1 MPQVRG
7 HEWGTRLES
16 PKVAD
21 NRRVGL
27 PSLSGHRYD
36 EWRQP
41 AAFLAAPGAHFMKIH
56 EYQAKE
62 ILRKYGVPV
71 PGGEMATTIEEA
83 DVAAKALFSAGN
95 KVVVVKAQIH
105 AGGRGKGGGVKLAK
119 TIEEADAAS
128 KAILGMQL
136 VTHQTG
142 PAGQK
147 VQRLLIEEGSA
158 IDRELYLGLVL
169 DRASGKVVFM
179 ASQHGGM
186 DIEEVAHSTPD
197 EIFKEFID
205 PGLGFQ
211 AYQARKLAFKLG
223 LAKEQIGE
231 AVKFMMGLYKAF
243 IETDSTLMEINPF
256 ITTKDGKLLALDC
269 KINFDDNAMF
279 RHKDLKELRDISEE
293 DPLEVEAS
301 KYALNYIKLDGSIA
315 CMVNGAGLAMA
326 TMDIIQ
332 YAGGSAANFLDVG
345 GGANQEQIENAFGI
359 LLSDPNVKAIFINIF
374 GGILRVDVLAT
385 AVVAAARKLDVKLP
399 IILRLEGTNVEEGR
413 KIIAESGL
421 KVQIGATMKEAA
433 DLAVAAAKG
442 VN

>member
-1 MPQVRG
+1 
-7 HEWGTRLES
+7 
-16 PKVAD
+16 
-21 NRRVGL
+21 
-27 PSLSGHRYD
+27 
-36 EWRQP
+36 
-41 AAFLAAPGAHFMKIH
+41 MKIH

-71 PGGEMATTIEEA
+71 PAGEMATTIEEA

-95 KVVVVKAQIH
+95 AVVVVKAQIH

-119 TIEEADAAS
+119 NIEQADEYS

-136 VTHQTG
+136 ITHQTG
-142 PAGQK
+142 PEGQK

-169 DRASGKVVFM
+169 DRASAKVVFM
-179 ASQHGGM
+179 ASQSGGM
-186 DIEEVAHSTPD
+186 EIEQVAHDTP
-197 EIFKEFID
+197 ELIYKEYIH
-205 PGLGFQ
+205 PGIGFQ
-211 AYQARKLAFKLG
+211 PYQARKLAFKLG
-223 LAKEQIGE
+223 LAPAQIGE

-243 IETDSTLMEINPF
+243 METDSTLMEINPF

-279 RHKDLKELRDISEE
+279 RHKDLKELRDIAEE

-326 TMDIIQ
+326 TMDIIE
-332 YAGGSAANFLDVG
+332 YAGGKAANFLDVG

-385 AVVAAARKLDVKLP
+385 AVVAAAKKLNVQIP